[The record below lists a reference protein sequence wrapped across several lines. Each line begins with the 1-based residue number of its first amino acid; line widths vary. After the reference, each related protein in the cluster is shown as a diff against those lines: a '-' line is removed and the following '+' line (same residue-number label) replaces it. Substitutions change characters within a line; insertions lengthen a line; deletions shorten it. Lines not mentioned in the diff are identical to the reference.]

1 MHSNANLMKKRVLL
15 KDSQNNELYPRPCM
29 PIGSVIF
36 LNNTL
41 DPNTYFMGTWE
52 KIEEEVFFMTAS
64 SDFPVGQV
72 SGSNEVTLT
81 IKHIPTHAHD
91 LFRGFDG
98 VNKIFVP
105 TGTVKNATWNT
116 YQDQSASSMSSS
128 GDGQPFDV
136 RPRRYAI
143 NAWVRI
149 S

>member
-1 MHSNANLMKKRVLL
+1 MKKRVLL
-15 KDSQNNELYPRPCM
+15 KDIQNNELYPRPCM

-72 SGSNEVTLT
+72 GGSNTHTLT
-81 IKHIPTHAHD
+81 VDETPPHTHTTN
-91 LFRGFDG
+91 G
-98 VNKIFVP
+98 NKIAAAKYTYESTNKGTFVTNN
-105 TGTVKNATWNT
+105 TGG
-116 YQDQSASSMSSS
+116 YLI
-128 GDGQPFDV
+128 GDMDYVGGGQPFDV

-143 NAWVRI
+143 NAWARI

>member
-15 KDSQNNELYPRPCM
+15 EDIQGNELYPRPCM

-41 DPNTYFMGTWE
+41 NPNTYFMGTWE

-72 SGSNEVTLT
+72 SGSNTHTLT
-81 IKHIPTHAHD
+81 IDEIPPHQHNLGTSLENPSGPYTVALNGKGYSND
-91 LFRGFDG
+91 
-98 VNKIFVP
+98 VQVKSSE
-105 TGTVKNATWNT
+105 TGGGE
-116 YQDQSASSMSSS
+116 S
-128 GDGQPFDV
+128 FDV
-136 RPRRYAI
+136 RPRRYTV

>member
-41 DPNTYFMGTWE
+41 DPNTYFMGIWQ

-64 SDFPVGQV
+64 SSYPVGQV
-72 SGSNEVTLT
+72 SGSNEKTISIDQIPNHYHTFFKGDNVTGAGNRVMT
-81 IKHIPTHAHD
+81 
-91 LFRGFDG
+91 GYG
-98 VNKIFVP
+98 
-105 TGTVKNATWNT
+105 GTV
-116 YQDQSASSMSSS
+116 QGDVDIFSSS
-128 GDGQPFDV
+128 AGGGQPFDV

>member
-1 MHSNANLMKKRVLL
+1 MKKRVLL
-15 KDSQNNELYPRPCM
+15 KDIQNNELYPRPCM

-72 SGSNEVTLT
+72 SGSNTHTLT
-81 IKHIPTHAHD
+81 VDEIPPHSHGYNRPISTQNVTTGNYGIKNWIENAQT
-91 LFRGFDG
+91 
-98 VNKIFVP
+98 NS
-105 TGTVKNATWNT
+105 TG
-116 YQDQSASSMSSS
+116 
-128 GDGQPFDV
+128 GGQPFDV

-143 NAWVRI
+143 NAWARI